1 MNNFK
6 DSILYVLSIVLVV
19 VIMLLTMLFEKGF
32 AFEIYDASDVFK
44 IVIAYVL
51 LGLLTY
57 QTLKGIVVV
66 DKTTLGRNI
75 LIMCFINL
83 MIYSIMFFTNPNTQL
98 AYFFNST
105 AFNYF
110 IGYFLFSLCASFIG
124 SSIFYEYKKEI
135 EKNGFHSYV
144 IWRYF
149 IQSIFV
155 IQFLYY
161 VFTVFV
167 NRLFPIDIFYNNF
180 ANYVLVGIITLIFL
194 SIFYFLEK
202 RRNSFEKEI
211 KKETTKA
218 ETATANFE
226 TLKNQLDPHFLFN
239 SLNVLTGLIEE
250 NSEKA
255 IDFTTSLSKIYRYL
269 LEQKDKEV
277 VPLEEEIKFAKT
289 YINLL
294 KLRFEN
300 SIHFH
305 MNLVDFNEDEF
316 IVPLSL
322 QILLENTIKH
332 NITSE
337 SKPIKI
343 SIYKENNFLVVENT
357 FQPKDSIKDS
367 TGVGLNNIKNRYQ
380 LISNQK
386 VDIQQTEENFS
397 VKLPILTTKI
407 TVMHNELNQDDN
419 NYQVALRQAKEFKKF
434 YSHLGTYLVLG
445 LFFFILNAIT
455 SFGQWWFYWPMLGW
469 GIGIGIHAVKT
480 FGYGNGWEERKAQE
494 ILEKN
499 NQTKKWN

>member
-250 NSEKA
+250 NPVKA
-255 IDFTTSLSKIYRYL
+255 VDFTTSLSKIYRYL

-305 MNLVDFNEDEF
+305 MNLMDFNEDEF

-343 SIYKENNFLVVENT
+343 RIYKENNFLVVENT

-367 TGVGLNNIKNRYQ
+367 TGVGLNNIKKRYE
-380 LISNQK
+380 LISDQELKISNENNVFK
-386 VDIQQTEENFS
+386 VE
-397 VKLPILTTKI
+397 LPILTNKLMI
-407 TVMHNELNQDDN
+407 LDNEDRLDSKKAKLK
-419 NYQVALRQAKEFKKF
+419 VEALKKF
-434 YSHLGTYLVLG
+434 YKNLLYSIIFIILTFYFIDDLRYVLIISAYLIGNVIYQYIKVNG
-445 LFFFILNAIT
+445 LVEKWENR
-455 SFGQWWFYWPMLGW
+455 
-469 GIGIGIHAVKT
+469 KT
-480 FGYGNGWEERKAQE
+480 QE
-494 ILEKN
+494 ILMKKN
-499 NQTKKWN
+499 QLKKWK

>member
-66 DKTTLGRNI
+66 DKTTLGRNV

-202 RRNSFEKEI
+202 RRNTFEKEI

-218 ETATANFE
+218 ETATANYE

-250 NSEKA
+250 NPVKA
-255 IDFTTSLSKIYRYL
+255 VDFTTSLSKIYRYL

-277 VPLEEEIKFAKT
+277 VPLAEEIKFAKT

-367 TGVGLNNIKNRYQ
+367 TGVGLNNIKNRYE
-380 LISNQK
+380 LISNQRI
-386 VDIQQTEENFS
+386 DIKQTEEQFR
-397 VKLPILTTKI
+397 VKLPILTQKI
-407 TVMHNELNQDDN
+407 KALEDDQTSFQEAIERTTEL
-419 NYQVALRQAKEFKKF
+419 KEFYNTLISIALGNVF
-434 YSHLGTYLVLG
+434 LLAINYLTSPDYWWYLFILLGTV
-445 LFFFILNAIT
+445 ISIAIMT
-455 SFGQWWFYWPMLGW
+455 VKVFGFNKNWE
-469 GIGIGIHAVKT
+469 ARKT
-480 FGYGNGWEERKAQE
+480 EE
-494 ILEKN
+494 ILEKKK
-499 NQTKKWN
+499 QSKKWN

>member
-6 DSILYVLSIVLVV
+6 DSILYLISIILVV
-19 VIMLLTMLFEKGF
+19 VIMLLTMLFKKGF
-32 AFEIYDASDVFK
+32 AFEIYGVEDIIS
-44 IVIAYVL
+44 IVIAYIL
-51 LGLLTY
+51 LGVLTF
-57 QTLKGIVVV
+57 QVLKGIVVV
-66 DKTTLGRNI
+66 DKTTLTRNI
-75 LIMCFINL
+75 LIMLGINFI
-83 MIYSIMFFTNPNTQL
+83 IYSIMFFTNPNTQL

-124 SSIFYEYKKEI
+124 SSLFYEYKKEI
-135 EKNGFHSYV
+135 DKNGFHSYV

-149 IQSIFV
+149 LQSIIV

-167 NRLFPIDIFYNNF
+167 NDLFPIDIFYNQT
-180 ANYVLVGIITLIFL
+180 ANYVLVGIITSIFL
-194 SIFYFLEK
+194 SIFYYLEK
-202 RRNSFEKEI
+202 NRNKFEKQI
-211 KKETTKA
+211 KKETSKA

-250 NSEKA
+250 NPEKA
-255 IDFTTSLSKIYRYL
+255 VDFTTSLSKIYRYL

-277 VPLEEEIKFAKT
+277 VPLEEEIRFAKT

-305 MNLVDFNEDEF
+305 MNLIDFQEDEF

-332 NITSE
+332 NIVSE
-337 SKPIKI
+337 SKPLKI
-343 SIYKENNFLVVENT
+343 RIYKEDNFLIMENS

-367 TGVGLNNIKNRYQ
+367 TGVGLNNIKKRYE
-380 LISNQK
+380 LISDQK
-386 VDIQQTEENFS
+386 LKISNENNLFK
-397 VKLPILTTKI
+397 VELPILTNKLMI
-407 TVMHNELNQDDN
+407 LDNED
-419 NYQVALRQAKEFKKF
+419 R
-434 YSHLGTYLVLG
+434 
-445 LFFFILNAIT
+445 
-455 SFGQWWFYWPMLGW
+455 
-469 GIGIGIHAVKT
+469 
-480 FGYGNGWEERKAQE
+480 
-494 ILEKN
+494 
-499 NQTKKWN
+499 